1 MRLQVASRRRD
12 GASML
17 NQHLVWRRALPIVV
31 IAMAALFLLRLHQ
44 ANGAGQPSESIT
56 AGHRLAEAWCM
67 ECHVVG
73 PIATGVKKVPPDFIA
88 IANRPSTTTLW
99 LKVFLKTS
107 HPTMPNII
115 VGPSEADDL
124 ANYIMSLKRD

>member
-1 MRLQVASRRRD
+1 
-12 GASML
+12 ML
-17 NQHLVWRRALPIVV
+17 NQHAVWRRALLIVV
-31 IAMAALFLLRLHQ
+31 IVMTALFLLRQHQ
-44 ANGAGQPSESIT
+44 ANGTGLPSESIT

-73 PIATGVKKVPPDFIA
+73 AIATGTKKVPPDFVA
-88 IANRPSTTTLW
+88 VANRPSTTTLW

>member
-1 MRLQVASRRRD
+1 
-12 GASML
+12 ML
-17 NQHLVWRRALPIVV
+17 NQHLVWRRALLIFLIV
-31 IAMAALFLLRLHQ
+31 MGALFLLRLHR
-44 ANGAGQPSESIT
+44 ADGTEQPSESIA

-67 ECHVVG
+67 ECHVIG
-73 PIATGVKKVPPDFIA
+73 AMPTGAKKVPPDFVA
-88 IANRPSTTTLW
+88 VANRPSTTKLW